1 MRKIWLLLCMSFP
14 FFGCENFLNINPD
27 SEVVNEDMFSTPEGV
42 EDALYGVY
50 MSMVKE
56 DMYGGKMSVVVPEIL
71 AQNFT
76 TSDEHLFYFSRLEFN
91 NTSIKYLCRDM
102 L

>member
-56 DMYGGKMSVVVPEIL
+56 DMYGGKMSVLIPEIL

-76 TSDEHLFYFSRLEFN
+76 TGDTYLILI
-91 NTSIKYLCRDM
+91 IKNKIFVI
-102 L
+102 